1 MAFAFAA
8 LAGGAVIEPQ
18 RAGAETAYVRSP
30 GEFAAAVDRLRWSGG
45 TIVLRGAR
53 YDRLRIGPRGRAKL
67 TVRATRNASVGMV
80 QLDRTRNVHLIAL
93 RMTPRGGPAGVHGDY
108 VRNVKLD
115 RVVVTGG
122 TTGRKANVVLRDST
136 GITIRKSRFSR
147 CGDLAVC
154 ILTGRSSVI
163 RILKNRFRDCYGCDF
178 VRGNFGH
185 DLVIRQNQFDRAL
198 VGPCG
203 TDNDR
208 CNHQEMIELHAGRF
222 LTIERN
228 RFGVYE
234 PPGAGQVA
242 LFGGVNDVRIR
253 NNLFLRTDRRV
264 PRLVAR
270 VGINLGGRGTHPKRV
285 VISHNTILS
294 GRPHWRGFANSIRL
308 KPSYAFMRETDRPV
322 IANNVIRLARTPHF
336 LCRGVRLTAGNLI
349 EQGEPCSSGDL
360 IGPANL
366 NAAGRPTAESVN
378 VIGRGVPRWA
388 TMFDMRRIRRDADPD
403 AGAFEYVPPTL
414 R

>member
-1 MAFAFAA
+1 
-8 LAGGAVIEPQ
+8 
-18 RAGAETAYVRSP
+18 
-30 GEFAAAVDRLRWSGG
+30 
-45 TIVLRGAR
+45 
-53 YDRLRIGPRGRAKL
+53 
-67 TVRATRNASVGMV
+67 
-80 QLDRTRNVHLIAL
+80 
-93 RMTPRGGPAGVHGDY
+93 
-108 VRNVKLD
+108 
-115 RVVVTGG
+115 
-122 TTGRKANVVLRDST
+122 
-136 GITIRKSRFSR
+136 
-147 CGDLAVC
+147 
-154 ILTGRSSVI
+154 
-163 RILKNRFRDCYGCDF
+163 
-178 VRGNFGH
+178 
-185 DLVIRQNQFDRAL
+185 
-198 VGPCG
+198 
-203 TDNDR
+203 
-208 CNHQEMIELHAGRF
+208 MIELHAGRF

-294 GRPHWRGFANSIRL
+294 GRLHWRGFANSIRL
-308 KPSYAFMRETDRPV
+308 KPSYAFMREADRPV

-336 LCRGVRLTAGNLI
+336 FCRGVRLTAGNLI